1 LESLA
6 PPKLTA
12 SCKGASFRKA
22 TSRDPLVVVSGKR
35 FTSGFQLTG
44 ATCTSTFT
52 WALGDRYGILTA
64 DLYLDRAGSGPLQV
78 VLHSGTADLPFSA
91 NGKSVNKVNLGESM
105 VHIRSA
111 ASGESFAIILP
122 GRRGD
127 VGSVDVTADHLATRT
142 H

>member
-1 LESLA
+1 MQGRQLPQGHLA
-6 PPKLTA
+6 GPAGRRVREAVHERL
-12 SCKGASFRKA
+12 
-22 TSRDPLVVVSGKR
+22 
-35 FTSGFQLTG
+35 QLTG